1 MNPNDKIRHQI
12 LEYFYERNTNAT
24 SKYGKKGSSV
34 KISNA
39 KKELKAL
46 YGLTQQQV
54 MSNLTY
60 LIDKGWI
67 NISNIEK
74 TVQTK
79 AGTIPSAVTWYEIS
93 ASGID
98 KIDGE
103 SEFQESGKYAGINI
117 NATGTNVITLGDG
130 NVVNAQ
136 FEDLHAEL
144 SQLKHA
150 VANSQ
155 LDDSQKLDI
164 SVDLE
169 NIKDQLAKANPDS
182 TIIGHLWNR
191 VKDVAT
197 VGGFTEALV
206 KITPLISRLLPS

>member
-1 MNPNDKIRHQI
+1 MNPKDKVRQQI
-12 LEYFYERNTNAT
+12 LKYFYDRNTNAT

-39 KKELKAL
+39 KKELKGL

-93 ASGID
+93 AS
-98 KIDGE
+98 
-103 SEFQESGKYAGINI
+103 FY
-117 NATGTNVITLGDG
+117 
-130 NVVNAQ
+130 
-136 FEDLHAEL
+136 
-144 SQLKHA
+144 
-150 VANSQ
+150 
-155 LDDSQKLDI
+155 
-164 SVDLE
+164 
-169 NIKDQLAKANPDS
+169 
-182 TIIGHLWNR
+182 
-191 VKDVAT
+191 
-197 VGGFTEALV
+197 
-206 KITPLISRLLPS
+206 PLIF